1 MVPGLVFHNP
11 ARNNAI
17 PGKVRV
23 AMTPAIML
31 GTLTRSN
38 VSSCNCHG
46 DSFFGWFSRLYP
58 NSPDWCCCC
67 CRCNRCGDI
76 IRPIRC
82 QRPPPAAA
90 SSAAVTAAA
99 APVVVSLSSPSIEE
113 GSSSVGSR
121 LGDDD
126 AKSVETKYLL
136 FLLIRV
142 IESLLLLRL
151 LSLLDRNKAVSV
163 LVLGA
168 VFVGSW
174 LWNFA

>member
-1 MVPGLVFHNP
+1 M
-11 ARNNAI
+11 

-31 GTLTRSN
+31 GTLTRNN

-46 DSFFGWFSRLYP
+46 DNFFGWFSRLYP
-58 NSPDWCCCC
+58 SSPDCCCCC

-90 SSAAVTAAA
+90 SAAVTAAA
-99 APVVVSLSSPSIEE
+99 APVVVSSSPSIEE
-113 GSSSVGSR
+113 GISAAGR
-121 LGDDD
+121 NLGDAD
-126 AKSVETKYLL
+126 AKSGETKYLL

-142 IESLLLLRL
+142 MESLLLQRI

-163 LVLGA
+163 VLGR
-168 VFVGSW
+168 
-174 LWNFA
+174 